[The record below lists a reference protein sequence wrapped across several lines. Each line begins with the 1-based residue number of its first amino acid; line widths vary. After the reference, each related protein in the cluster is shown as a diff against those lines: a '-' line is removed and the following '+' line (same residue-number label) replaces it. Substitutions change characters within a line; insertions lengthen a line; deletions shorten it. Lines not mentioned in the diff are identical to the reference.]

1 MYTNLHMEYRS
12 IMVAIIAFA
21 SLGWERSATHLK
33 I

>member
-12 IMVAIIAFA
+12 TMATLTAFA
-21 SLGWERSATHLK
+21 SLGWERLATHLK